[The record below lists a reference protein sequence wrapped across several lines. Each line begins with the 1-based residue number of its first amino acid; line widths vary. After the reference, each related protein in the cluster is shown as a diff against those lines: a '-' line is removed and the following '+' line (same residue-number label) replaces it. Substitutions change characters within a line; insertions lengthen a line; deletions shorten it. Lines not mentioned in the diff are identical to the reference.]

1 MARAPLFTWLK
12 NKFYTK
18 TEIDSKMNGKAPNTV
33 VSSTS
38 NGLMIAT
45 DKEKLDTVEVGANKT
60 VVDGSMSATS
70 SNPVQNKTVNA
81 ELDSLNSAKANINHT
96 HKNLATSNLGAN
108 TNFND
113 LKTEGV
119 YLISW
124 DNVQSATNAPSTQG
138 GRLEVKSIYK
148 GVRQI
153 FYSYG
158 SSQVNH
164 VIFHRGYY
172 PNSQTWFDWKK
183 IEDSSI

>member
-1 MARAPLFTWLK
+1 MSLSKFICNIVDLMKTWYYSK
-12 NKFYTK
+12 P
-18 TEIDSKMNGKAPNTV
+18 EIDAKV
-33 VSSTS
+33 
-38 NGLMIAT
+38 
-45 DKEKLDTVEVGANKT
+45 
-60 VVDGSMSATS
+60 
-70 SNPVQNKTVNA
+70 
-81 ELDSLNSAKANINHT
+81 DSLNNAKANTNHT

-124 DNVQSATNAPSTQG
+124 DNVQSATNAPSTYG
-138 GRLEVKSIYK
+138 GRLEVKSIYN
-148 GVRQI
+148 GTRQI
-153 FYSYG
+153 FYAYG
-158 SSQVNH
+158 ANQVNQ